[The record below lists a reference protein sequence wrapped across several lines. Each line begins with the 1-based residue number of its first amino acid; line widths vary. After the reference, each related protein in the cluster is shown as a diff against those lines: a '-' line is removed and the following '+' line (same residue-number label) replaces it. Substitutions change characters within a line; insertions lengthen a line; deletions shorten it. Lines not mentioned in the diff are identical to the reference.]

1 MKTIKI
7 FLASSEELDYDRVAF
22 GNLVRRLDDMYE
34 KRGIRI
40 KLFEWEDYDAAYND
54 KRKQDEYNEYVK
66 QSDIFLALFHKK
78 AGQFTIEEFDKASEQ
93 FKATASP
100 KVYTYCKDLK
110 PGEEESQELKEFKER
125 LFNEMGHYWCR
136 YDNRE
141 SLQFQFVMQL
151 QLVESNRMDDVKVE
165 DGVVTINGLPVAKM
179 ENLKFAAA
187 NEDYLRM
194 SEELTSLPEE
204 IEMYRMMAEAH
215 QDQPKYFDQ
224 LKKKL
229 DKFNQLK
236 KDLQEFQEN
245 LFKTAKRIIQLQ
257 GDHITER
264 MRRAMDAFNEGKAH
278 EANIIL
284 DEAEEDAR
292 RNLKDYEQS
301 KEITELRRQ
310 AAINSIKELRLKID
324 TVYSDASI
332 FVDKR
337 IKKVEEIYDLVN
349 TIFLT
354 VDSEKDEYYEFLFEY
369 AGGFMVSYGSFQ
381 KTNKLLNEL
390 LFLHKKLY
398 GNKNLYLV
406 YLVISDFYRENGDF
420 IQAINYLKKSIKN
433 CEENNDEEH
442 PPYYYSLIGYYYN
455 LNGNFDLAIEYCQK
469 ALDFYLKEFG
479 DSNEHIAPLY
489 NEFGTVYYNK
499 GDYNNATNYYLKSAE
514 LGDSRA
520 QLHLGWMYITGN
532 GVNQDYTKAFVWYL
546 KAAENNNVD
555 SQFELGNMYFNGE
568 GVDVNYEKAFEWYS
582 KAAQK
587 GNTLA
592 MNALARMYQKGVG
605 IDKDEKKA
613 YQLYLDAALQGD
625 KDAMFILGCKF
636 DQGDNIDETKAVEWY
651 MKAAQRG
658 DSYSQFNLGCM
669 YASGRGVDKDDTK
682 AVEWFEKAA
691 LQGDKRAQSALGVM
705 YGSGRGVQLDV
716 NKAIEWLK
724 KSAEQKYEESFNYL
738 SWYLHI
744 LGKYDEALPWAEKA
758 AEAFP
763 QNPNNIDTLASVYQ
777 NLGRYDDALEQF
789 ELCLKLYKEQEN
801 SEGINK
807 TDTKIAELKELMKNG
822 GVPEQ

>member
-66 QSDIFLALFHKK
+66 QSDIFLALFHRK

-354 VDSEKDEYYEFLFEY
+354 P
-369 AGGFMVSYGSFQ
+369 
-381 KTNKLLNEL
+381 KLS
-390 LFLHKKLY
+390 
-398 GNKNLYLV
+398 V
-406 YLVISDFYRENGDF
+406 T
-420 IQAINYLKKSIKN
+420 SI
-433 CEENNDEEH
+433 
-442 PPYYYSLIGYYYN
+442 
-455 LNGNFDLAIEYCQK
+455 
-469 ALDFYLKEFG
+469 
-479 DSNEHIAPLY
+479 
-489 NEFGTVYYNK
+489 
-499 GDYNNATNYYLKSAE
+499 
-514 LGDSRA
+514 
-520 QLHLGWMYITGN
+520 N
-532 GVNQDYTKAFVWYL
+532 GVL
-546 KAAENNNVD
+546 
-555 SQFELGNMYFNGE
+555 YF
-568 GVDVNYEKAFEWYS
+568 
-582 KAAQK
+582 
-587 GNTLA
+587 
-592 MNALARMYQKGVG
+592 
-605 IDKDEKKA
+605 
-613 YQLYLDAALQGD
+613 
-625 KDAMFILGCKF
+625 
-636 DQGDNIDETKAVEWY
+636 
-651 MKAAQRG
+651 
-658 DSYSQFNLGCM
+658 
-669 YASGRGVDKDDTK
+669 
-682 AVEWFEKAA
+682 
-691 LQGDKRAQSALGVM
+691 SAIFSIVF
-705 YGSGRGVQLDV
+705 S
-716 NKAIEWLK
+716 
-724 KSAEQKYEESFNYL
+724 L
-738 SWYLHI
+738 S
-744 LGKYDEALPWAEKA
+744 E
-758 AEAFP
+758 
-763 QNPNNIDTLASVYQ
+763 
-777 NLGRYDDALEQF
+777 
-789 ELCLKLYKEQEN
+789 
-801 SEGINK
+801 
-807 TDTKIAELKELMKNG
+807 
-822 GVPEQ
+822 